1 MTAKAWYWT
10 GLGVLAL
17 SMASS
22 GTGRLWMEKVS
33 GMTDQLRA
41 KALPYVAMTEIALG
55 RTQAGIDHMESARA
69 RVEEQAARVAA
80 AQARID
86 ANSARLEALSAGRKF
101 RRMNVFADYSDMSG
115 SVIEVPGV
123 RISEHKIVVQGPTGM
138 VVCPRVRMKTP
149 LVAAPAPPVSI
160 MQDPI

>member
-1 MTAKAWYWT
+1 
-10 GLGVLAL
+10 
-17 SMASS
+17 
-22 GTGRLWMEKVS
+22 MEKVS
-33 GMTDQLRA
+33 GITDQLRA

-123 RISEHKIVVQGPTGM
+123 RISEHKIVVEGPTGM
-138 VVCPRVRMKTP
+138 VACPRVRIKTP
-149 LVAAPAPPVSI
+149 LVAVPAPPVSI

>member
-17 SMASS
+17 
-22 GTGRLWMEKVS
+22 
-33 GMTDQLRA
+33 
-41 KALPYVAMTEIALG
+41 G
-55 RTQAGIDHMESARA
+55 RTKAGIDHMESARA
-69 RVEEQAARVAA
+69 RVEEQRARVAA

-101 RRMNVFADYSDMSG
+101 RRMNVLADYSDMSG
-115 SVIEVPGV
+115 SVIEVPSV
-123 RISEHKIVVQGPTGM
+123 RISQDKILVQGPTGM
-138 VVCPRVRMKTP
+138 VVCPRLRMKTP
-149 LVAAPAPPVSI
+149 LVAVPAPPVSI

>member
-1 MTAKAWYWT
+1 
-10 GLGVLAL
+10 
-17 SMASS
+17 MASS

-138 VVCPRVRMKTP
+138 VACPRARIKTP
-149 LVAAPAPPVSI
+149 LVAVPAPQVSI